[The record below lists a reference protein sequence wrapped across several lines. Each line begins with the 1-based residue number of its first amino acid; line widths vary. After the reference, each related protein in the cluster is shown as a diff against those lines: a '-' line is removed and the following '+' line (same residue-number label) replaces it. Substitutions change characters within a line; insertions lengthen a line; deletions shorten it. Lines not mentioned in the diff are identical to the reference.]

1 MNKVE
6 KLMAGSQGEQE
17 EAADHTGRRIEE
29 ELMRGKLFN
38 QLRQGLQ
45 AQGLSN
51 LFL

>member
-17 EAADHTGRRIEE
+17 EADHTGRRIEE